1 MISVSD
7 LYEIQDNNF
16 NYYHYQPGSNINV
29 VYCACMHAWVCVER
43 YYLWTLGSRTS
54 NEVAQTTGPHAHTQ
68 LIHLPP
74 SSCKGTAAGRSRTTT
89 SAGWPNDVWGPMVE
103 WPSVGVV
110 FPSSARSL

>member
-1 MISVSD
+1 MRVICTNVTISVNSSA
-7 LYEIQDNNF
+7 IS
-16 NYYHYQPGSNINV
+16 HKGIPHHG
-29 VYCACMHAWVCVER
+29 
-43 YYLWTLGSRTS
+43 
-54 NEVAQTTGPHAHTQ
+54 VAQTTGPHAHTQ

-89 SAGWPNDVWGPMVE
+89 SAGWPNDVWRPMVE